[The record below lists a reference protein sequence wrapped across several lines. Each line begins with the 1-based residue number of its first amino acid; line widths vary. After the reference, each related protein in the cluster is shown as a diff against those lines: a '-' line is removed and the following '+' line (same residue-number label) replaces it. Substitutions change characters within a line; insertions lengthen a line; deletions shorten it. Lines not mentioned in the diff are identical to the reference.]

1 MNLVDVLLNNVRRY
15 PEKNAIICG
24 DIRLTYREFNSRC
37 NQLANSFDYLELQRG
52 DHIALLS
59 KNCHIHFELFFACAK
74 GGVVFIPLN
83 YRLSPRE
90 IIYILNDSESK
101 CLFFAKEYFHTINAI
116 HNELRDVKS
125 YVCIDEPREGFLYY
139 EELIKKGDPRE
150 PDVSFIN
157 EEDVVT
163 IFYTSGTTGYPK
175 GAMISHKN
183 RISDMMNQV
192 IDNEYIEPEDIHLNV
207 GPLYHIG
214 ALSQSQGHIYRG
226 GSVVVLKEFDPKKI
240 YELIEKER
248 INSFWAA
255 PTMIQMLLDY
265 PEKDKYDLSSIKTIT
280 YAGSPMPLG
289 LLRRAIEFFGPNKLI
304 QFFGMTETGP
314 QVSHLRRKDHLFEGT
329 EKQLR
334 RLRSVGIECQNVHV
348 RIVDDND
355 QDLPIGE
362 VGEILVKSDGVTKGY
377 WKKPEET
384 QKAIKDGWFHTGD
397 MGYLDED
404 RYLYIVD
411 RKKDMIIT
419 GGENVYSAEVENVLY
434 MHPAISEAAVIGVPH
449 EKWVET
455 VKAIVVLKPGVSVT
469 EEEIIDF
476 CKKNLASYKKPTSVE
491 FVNELP
497 KTASGKILKRELR
510 ERYGGLRK

>member
-1 MNLVDVLLNNVRRY
+1 MNIVDVLLNNVRRY
-15 PEKNAIICG
+15 PEKLALICG
-24 DIRLTYREFNSRC
+24 NTRLTYNEFNNRC
-37 NQLANSFDYLELQRG
+37 NRLANSFKLFGLNKG
-52 DHIALLS
+52 GHFCLLS
-59 KNCHIHFELFFACAK
+59 KNCHIHFELFFAGAK
-74 GGVVFIPLN
+74 AGTVFVPLN
-83 YRLSPRE
+83 YRLSARE
-90 IIYILNDSESK
+90 LIYIINDSESK
-101 CLFFAKEYFHTINAI
+101 CLFFAKEYIPVVEAI
-116 HNELRDVKS
+116 RNDLKDVEN
-125 YVCIDEPREGFLYY
+125 YICIDEKIDGYHFY
-139 EELIKKGDPRE
+139 EEILKNGDPKE
-150 PDVSFIN
+150 PDSSSIK
-157 EEDVVT
+157 DDDIVT
-163 IFYTSGTTGYPK
+163 IIYTSGTTGYPK

-183 RISDMMNQV
+183 RISDMINQV
-192 IDNEYIEPEDIHLNV
+192 TDNEYIEPEDIHLNV

-226 GSVVVLKEFDPKKI
+226 CTVVILKEFDPKRI
-240 YELIEKER
+240 YELIEKEK

-265 PEKDKYDLSSIKTIT
+265 PDKEKYDLSSVKTIT
-280 YAGSPMPLG
+280 YAGSPIPIE
-289 LLRRAIEFFGPNKLI
+289 LLKRAINFFGASKLI

-314 QVSHLRRKDHLFEGT
+314 QISHLRRKDHVFDGT
-329 EKQLR
+329 EKQLK

-355 QDLPIGE
+355 QDVPTGQI
-362 VGEILVKSDGVTKGY
+362 GEILVKSEGVTKGY

-384 QKAIKDGWFHTGD
+384 EKALKNSWFHTGD

-419 GGENVYSAEVENVLY
+419 GGENVYSAEVENVLC
-434 MHPAISEAAVIGVPH
+434 MHPSVSEAAVIGVPH
-449 EKWVET
+449 EKWGET
-455 VKAIVVLKPGVSVT
+455 VKAIVVLKPGESAT
-469 EEEIIDF
+469 EEEIIEF

-510 ERYGGLRK
+510 EKFGGKK